1 MQRVD
6 FEGNIMW
13 RTSLKSG
20 GIVSLAL
27 QPASGSVA
35 LCPGAAL
42 LLWTADARCELHT
55 TRNVAVSTGLESSA
69 AS

>member
-1 MQRVD
+1 MLDARFLAGNSIVQRVD

-27 QPASGSVA
+27 QPASGSVT

-42 LLWTADARCELHT
+42 LF
-55 TRNVAVSTGLESSA
+55 
-69 AS
+69 

>member
-1 MQRVD
+1 VQRVD

-13 RTSLKSG
+13 RTCLKSG

-35 LCPGAAL
+35 LCPGAVLLFPTGRCAL
-42 LLWTADARCELHT
+42 IRFMPHATP
-55 TRNVAVSTGLESSA
+55 
-69 AS
+69 